1 MEIKAIHDEAGYRA
15 TLAELDRMWDA
26 PKGSPGSDRMEVL
39 TILVADYERQHH
51 AIEDPDPV
59 ALLEHVMEAR
69 GLTRKDLEPCI
80 GSRARVSEV
89 LNRRRP
95 LTLEM
100 IRRLA
105 EQFDLPAE
113 VLVRSYPIRPRAA

>member
-15 TLAELDRMWDA
+15 ALAELDRTWDA

-39 TILVADYERQHH
+39 TILIADYERQHH
-51 AIEDPDPV
+51 AIEDPDPI

-80 GSRARVSEV
+80 GLRARVSEV

-100 IRRLA
+100 IRRL
-105 EQFDLPAE
+105 
-113 VLVRSYPIRPRAA
+113 R

>member
-1 MEIKAIHDEAGYRA
+1 
-15 TLAELDRMWDA
+15 MWDA

-51 AIEDPDPV
+51 AIEDPDPI